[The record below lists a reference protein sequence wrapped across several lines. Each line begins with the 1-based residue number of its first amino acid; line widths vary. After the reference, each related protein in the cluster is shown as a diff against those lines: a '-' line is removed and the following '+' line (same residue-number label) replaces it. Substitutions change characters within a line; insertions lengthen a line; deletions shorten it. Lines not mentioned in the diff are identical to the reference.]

1 MIYIL
6 FTLIIVLSVFLY
18 SSYVGVIKSR
28 NQLDEALSGIDVQ
41 FKKRY
46 ELLPNILT
54 IAQKF
59 MTHEKAIFEE
69 ITTKNGTIF
78 CICRKLSGFKV

>member
-6 FTLIIVLSVFLY
+6 FALIIVLSVFLY

-54 IAQKF
+54 IF
-59 MTHEKAIFEE
+59 L
-69 ITTKNGTIF
+69 KNF
-78 CICRKLSGFKV
+78 CQDPHFQR